1 MGVLVQSRAETVEVY
16 LAELPESRRTAIER
30 VRDTILENL
39 PEGYD
44 EGMLWGMIA
53 YYVPLG
59 RYPDTYNVRPLTMAA
74 LANQKN
80 YMALYLMGAN
90 AERDSRFRE
99 EYRKRG
105 KRLDMGKSCVRF
117 RSLDDLPLDLV
128 GGVIAATPVDEFLR
142 LYEASRR
149 R

>member
-1 MGVLVQSRAETVEVY
+1 MQSRAETVEEY

-39 PEGYD
+39 PEGYE
-44 EGMLWGMIA
+44 EGMLWGMA
-53 YYVPLG
+53 GYYVPLG
-59 RYPDTYNVRPLTMAA
+59 RYPDTYNGQPLTMAA

-80 YMALYLMGAN
+80 YMALYLMGVY
-90 AERDSRFRE
+90 AERDSWFRE

-128 GGVIAATPVDEFLR
+128 GGVIAATPVDEFLS
-142 LYEASRR
+142 LYEVSRR